1 MDEKDNRKYWLIAI
15 FLFVGLTGAMI
26 QVRGALVPTFET
38 FFEVNKSQLG
48 LITPVG
54 TVGYLVAILALGS
67 ASGRVDVRRFLLLGV
82 ALTGLSLL
90 VLGAAPSFL
99 VLLGL
104 VGIRSLSTGI
114 FRALDRPTLSHLYPE
129 SRARIFNLEE
139 MTWAVGATS
148 GPILVTAIL
157 SQYSWRATYLVL
169 AALTVP
175 VFVLL
180 WRLDTPTGTTNERS
194 FDRSDLRPLLSEPA
208 VYGMIAA
215 LIFVGGIESIYF
227 TWLPSYAQATFSGWI
242 TGIVL
247 SIYLAAYVPGRLV
260 FSRLSDRYSFTR
272 LLLATSV
279 LLTALTYIAFMGAN
293 GYLLLGSIFGVG
305 LLVSGMFPTLI
316 SMGIESMPSFS
327 GPVNVVANVAAQ
339 VGFSTAPVIVGVLA
353 DATSIETAILVQIG
367 LAGLLALVMIVLELG
382 PTGTASAVT

>member
-1 MDEKDNRKYWLIAI
+1 MEEIDNRTYWLIAV
-15 FLFVGLTGAMI
+15 FLFVGVSGATI
-26 QVRGALVPTFET
+26 QARGALVPTFET
-38 FFEVNKSQLG
+38 YFGVSKGQLG

-54 TVGYLVAILALGS
+54 TVGYLVAMLTLGS
-67 ASGRVDVRRFLLLGV
+67 ASGRVDIRKFLLAGV
-82 ALTGLSLL
+82 ALTGLSL
-90 VLGAAPSFL
+90 VLIGAAPSFL
-99 VLLGL
+99 LLLGL
-104 VGIRSLSTGI
+104 VGMRSLSTGI

-129 SRARIFNLEE
+129 SRSRIFTLQE
-139 MTWAVGATS
+139 MIWAVGAMS

-175 VFVLL
+175 VFVLV
-180 WRLDTPTGTTNERS
+180 WRLDAPTGTTNERT
-194 FDRSDLRPLLSEPA
+194 FELSDLLPLLSQPG

-215 LIFVGGIESIYF
+215 LIVVGGIESIYF
-227 TWLPSYAQATFSGWI
+227 TWLPSFADATFSGWI

-260 FSRLSDRYSFTR
+260 FSQINEQYSFTR
-272 LLLATSV
+272 VLVVTSI
-279 LLTALTYIAFMGAN
+279 LLTMLTYIAFTAAE
-293 GYLLLGSIFGVG
+293 GYMLLGSIFGIG
-305 LLVSGMFPTLI
+305 LLISGLFPTLI

-327 GPVNVVANVAAQ
+327 GPVNVIANVAAQ

-353 DATSIETAILVQIG
+353 DATDIETAILVQIG

-382 PTGTASAVT
+382 ATGRASATT

>member
-1 MDEKDNRKYWLIAI
+1 VEEIDNRTYWLIAV
-15 FLFVGLTGAMI
+15 FLFVGVSGATI
-26 QVRGALVPTFET
+26 QARGALVPTFET
-38 FFEVNKSQLG
+38 YFGVSKGQLG

-54 TVGYLVAILALGS
+54 TVGYLVAMLALGS
-67 ASGRVDVRRFLLLGV
+67 ASGRVDIRKFLLAGV

-90 VLGAAPSFL
+90 LIGAAPSFL

-104 VGIRSLSTGI
+104 VGMRSLSTGI

-129 SRARIFNLEE
+129 SRSRIFTLQE
-139 MTWAVGATS
+139 MIWAVGAMS

-175 VFVLL
+175 VFVLV
-180 WRLDTPTGTTNERS
+180 WRLDAPTGTTNERT
-194 FDRSDLRPLLSEPA
+194 FELSDLLPLLSQPG

-215 LIFVGGIESIYF
+215 LIVVGGIESIYF
-227 TWLPSYAQATFSGWI
+227 TWLPSFADATFSGWI

-260 FSRLSDRYSFTR
+260 FSQINEQYSFTR
-272 LLLATSV
+272 VLVVTSI
-279 LLTALTYIAFMGAN
+279 LLTMLTYIAFTAAE
-293 GYLLLGSIFGVG
+293 GYMLLGSIFGIG
-305 LLVSGMFPTLI
+305 LLISGLFPTLI

-327 GPVNVVANVAAQ
+327 GPVNVIANVAAQ

-353 DATSIETAILVQIG
+353 DATDIETAILVQIG

-382 PTGTASAVT
+382 ATGRASATT

>member
-1 MDEKDNRKYWLIAI
+1 
-15 FLFVGLTGAMI
+15 MI

>member
-1 MDEKDNRKYWLIAI
+1 MEEIDNRTYWLIAI
-15 FLFVGLTGAMI
+15 FLFVGVSGATI
-26 QVRGALVPTFET
+26 QARGALVPTFET

-54 TVGYLVAILALGS
+54 TVGYLVAMLALGS
-67 ASGRVDVRRFLLLGV
+67 ASGRVDIRKFLLAGV
-82 ALTGLSLL
+82 ALTGVSLL
-90 VLGAAPSFL
+90 LIGAAPSFI

-104 VGIRSLSTGI
+104 VGMRSLSTGI

-129 SRARIFNLEE
+129 SRARVFSLQE
-139 MTWAVGATS
+139 MTWAIGAMS
-148 GPILVTAIL
+148 GPILVTVIL

-175 VFVLL
+175 VFVVV
-180 WRLDTPTGTTNERS
+180 WRLDAPTGTTNERT
-194 FDRSDLRPLLSEPA
+194 FERSDLRPLLSKPG
-208 VYGMIAA
+208 VYGMVVA
-215 LIFVGGIESIYF
+215 LIVVGGIESIYF
-227 TWLPSYAQATFSGWI
+227 TWLPSYADATFSGWI

-272 LLLATSV
+272 LLLVTSV
-279 LLTALTYIAFMGAN
+279 LLTGLTYTAFSGAS
-293 GYLLLGSIFGVG
+293 GSLLLGSIFGVG
-305 LLVSGMFPTLI
+305 FLVSGLFPTLI

-327 GPVNVVANVAAQ
+327 GPVNVVANVSAQ

-367 LAGLLALVMIVLELG
+367 LAGLLALVMLVLELG
-382 PTGTASAVT
+382 PTGTASAIS

>member
-1 MDEKDNRKYWLIAI
+1 MEEIDNRTYWLIAV
-15 FLFVGLTGAMI
+15 FLFVGVSGATI
-26 QVRGALVPTFET
+26 QARGALVPTFET
-38 FFEVNKSQLG
+38 YFGVSKGQLG

-54 TVGYLVAILALGS
+54 TVGYLVAMLALGS
-67 ASGRVDVRRFLLLGV
+67 ASGRVDIRKFLLAGV

-90 VLGAAPSFL
+90 LIGAAPSFL

-104 VGIRSLSTGI
+104 VGMRSLSTGI

-129 SRARIFNLEE
+129 SRSRIFTLQE
-139 MTWAVGATS
+139 MIWAVGAMS

-175 VFVLL
+175 VFVLV
-180 WRLDTPTGTTNERS
+180 WRLDAPTGTTNERT
-194 FDRSDLRPLLSEPA
+194 FELSDLLPLLSQPG

-215 LIFVGGIESIYF
+215 LIVVGGIESIYF
-227 TWLPSYAQATFSGWI
+227 TWLPSFADATFSGWI

-260 FSRLSDRYSFTR
+260 FSQINEQYSFTR
-272 LLLATSV
+272 VLVVTSI
-279 LLTALTYIAFMGAN
+279 LLTMLTYIAFTAAE
-293 GYLLLGSIFGVG
+293 GYMLLGSIFGIG
-305 LLVSGMFPTLI
+305 LLISGLFPTLI

-327 GPVNVVANVAAQ
+327 GPVNVIANVAAQ

-353 DATSIETAILVQIG
+353 DATDIETAILVQIG

-382 PTGTASAVT
+382 ATGRASATT

>member
-1 MDEKDNRKYWLIAI
+1 MDEKDNRKSWLIVI
-15 FLFVGLTGAMI
+15 FLFVGLTGAML

-38 FFEVNKSQLG
+38 HFQVNKSLLG

-54 TVGYLVAILALGS
+54 TVGYLVALLGLGS
-67 ASGRVDVRRFLLLGV
+67 ASGRVNIRRFLLIGV

-90 VLGAAPSFL
+90 LLGAAPSFL
-99 VLLGL
+99 VLLALIGM
-104 VGIRSLSTGI
+104 RSLSTGI

-148 GPILVTAIL
+148 GPILVTALL

-175 VFVLL
+175 MLVLL

-194 FDRSDLRPLLSEPA
+194 FARSDIRPLLSEPA
-208 VYGMIAA
+208 VYGMLVA
-215 LIFVGGIESIYF
+215 LIFVGSIESIYF
-227 TWLPSYAQATFSGWI
+227 TWLTSYANVTFSGWI

-260 FSRLSDRYSFTR
+260 FSRLSHRYSFTR
-272 LLLATSV
+272 LLLVTSI
-279 LLTALTYIAFMGAN
+279 LLTALTYIAFTGAN

-316 SMGIESMPSFS
+316 SMGIEAVPSFS
-327 GPVNVVANVAAQ
+327 GPVNVVGNVATQ
-339 VGFSTAPVIVGVLA
+339 IGFFTAPAIVGVLA
-353 DATSIETAILVQIG
+353 DATSIGTAILVQIG
-367 LAGLLALVMIVLELG
+367 LAGLLTLVMLLLELG
-382 PTGTASAVT
+382 PTGTASAV